1 MSAATSRILPRAF
14 QSLRALRALNVASVG
29 LALAA
34 ATAPVFAHVFSKDTM
49 FGEFGVWVGVPTLIL
64 GVLWA
69 MILRIRSTIGKSSI
83 RWGWLA
89 SIPLAML
96 NGALA
101 CGLMF
106 AGQGG
111 HAAGKFGLGLVLG
124 ATVGAIFWIP

>member
-1 MSAATSRILPRAF
+1 MSAVTSRILPRVF

-34 ATAPVFAHVFSKDTM
+34 ATAPVFAHVFSKASM
-49 FGEFGVWVGVPTLIL
+49 FGQFGVWVGVPTLVL
-64 GVLWA
+64 GVVWA
-69 MILRIRSTIGKSSI
+69 MLLRLRATVGKTTI

-89 SIPLAML
+89 SIPLAMV

-106 AGQGG
+106 AGENGG
-111 HAAGKFGLGLVLG
+111 GSD
-124 ATVGAIFWIP
+124 P